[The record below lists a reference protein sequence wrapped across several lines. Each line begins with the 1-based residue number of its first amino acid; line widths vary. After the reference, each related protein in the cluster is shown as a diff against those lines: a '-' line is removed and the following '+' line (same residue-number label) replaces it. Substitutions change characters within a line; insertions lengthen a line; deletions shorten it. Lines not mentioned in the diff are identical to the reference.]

1 MYLIDNEYARYNLIN
16 NIDSKEDFQLLTTT
30 PNSLK
35 LLRGSYIHINDI
47 DLGVEN
53 VYLNIGSV
61 YVRYKGCSRDVA
73 RMLLESLSS
82 YIDFTNLIEPE
93 ITGVINSRVYRNYES
108 TIRNKGY
115 SATIL
120 IPFSL
125 IDLVTNDEDRKKIQ
139 GIIFRNSYYYNY
151 NINRYEINDTP
162 HITLFD
168 KKLNLISIHYN
179 RIHERIELVI
189 SNTEAEPLFSAARDP
204 IFSILQNNK
213 LNILVKITRLLTS
226 WSKRDRH

>member
-1 MYLIDNEYARYNLIN
+1 MYLIDNEYARYNWIK
-16 NIDSKEDFQLLTTT
+16 NIDNKEDFKLLTTT

-35 LLRGSYIHINDI
+35 LLHGSYIHINDI

-61 YVRYKGCSRDVA
+61 YVKYKGCSRDAA
-73 RMLLESLSS
+73 RMLLESLDS
-82 YIDFTNLIEPE
+82 YIDFTNLIEPK
-93 ITGVINSRVYRNYES
+93 ITGFINSRVYLNYES

-125 IDLVTNDEDRKKIQ
+125 IDLVTNNEDREKIQ
-139 GIIFRNSYYYNY
+139 SIIFGDSYYDNY
-151 NINRYEINDTP
+151 NIDRYDINNTP

-179 RIHERIELVI
+179 RSYKRIELVI
-189 SNTEAEPLFSAARDP
+189 SNTEADPLFSAARDP